1 MQQILII
8 DPDNDRRRE
17 LLRLVR
23 DLDLEPLAVDDNET
37 AVKWLRPAARDTCA
51 VAILTWTGDESA
63 RRLLMRLDQPEWRD
77 LPVLILIDDTPFTA
91 TAWPHHRLRTLCID
105 WADRSQLPE
114 VINRLLAPPPPV
126 SRNEEPPYRPT
137 ILLVDD
143 SRSARLRFQRL
154 LEREGYRV
162 RVADGPETA
171 LQLASRE
178 PFDMAILD
186 YAMPN
191 MNGAGLCAALLRL
204 EEGHRPLC
212 AILTA
217 AYEDRLIQESLDAG
231 AVDCL
236 FKNEADQ
243 LFLAR
248 VASMAR
254 DVHMHRRMRRKQQQL
269 QGILASVGDGVYG
282 LDGNGV
288 ITYVNP
294 AVSRIL
300 GYPEAQLLAGIKP
313 GDLFQVSD
321 EHCLNEDSL
330 GDTFETTFLRADGN
344 SIEVELTVQPLE
356 IDGRKEG
363 AVIAFR
369 DISERKLL
377 ENELKWQATHDT
389 LTKLF
394 NRHYLEGA
402 LEAEI
407 ARQRQRGRTSA
418 LLYLDLDRF
427 KYINDTIGHGA
438 GDRLLVELA
447 DALRAR
453 VRQTDL
459 LARIGGDEF
468 ALLLPDIDREHIFAA
483 ADEYRKLLEEFLFRF
498 QGRSYNIH
506 GSIGVA
512 VIDASSRAAGDVL
525 SAADLACHI
534 AKGKGRNMT
543 HVLDNEDSRQYMDR
557 ELGWSRRLHHALRHD
572 TFELVFQPM
581 VALADLPLDEAPEDA
596 AEFQAWLTG
605 HGDGDGTLYE
615 CLLRLRD
622 GHGRLISPGAFM
634 PTAERFNLLA
644 DIDRWVIDA
653 AIDRLESAWAAERPL
668 QLSVN
673 LSGQGMSR
681 PDTLDYLA
689 ERLRRLQA
697 PADSL
702 WLEITESC
710 VIRHLEAARDCIT
723 DLREE
728 LGVNFAID
736 DFGTGYSS
744 LSQLKHLPVD
754 VIKIDGQFVRDIESD
769 PTDIAIVRSIVQIAH
784 ASGKRTVAEFVESR
798 AVLRLL
804 QACGVDYA
812 QGFFLSPPRINTNRP
827 EAPSLASRH
836 TH

>member
-1 MQQILII
+1 MQQILLI

-23 DLDLEPLAVDDNET
+23 DLDLEPLAVDDPET
-37 AVKWLRPAARDTCA
+37 ADKWLRPATRSSCA
-51 VAILTWTGDESA
+51 ALILAWSGDEAA
-63 RRLLMRLDQPEWRD
+63 RRLLMLLDQPEWRD
-77 LPVLILIDDTPFTA
+77 LPVLILIDDVPFTA

-105 WADRSQLPE
+105 WSDRRRLPE
-114 VINRLLAPPPPV
+114 VLTRLLAPPPP
-126 SRNEEPPYRPT
+126 PAGKPATAYRPT

-143 SRSARLRFQRL
+143 SPSARLRFQRL

-162 RVADGPETA
+162 SVADGPESA
-171 LQLASRE
+171 LQQASRQ

-191 MNGAGLCAALLRL
+191 MNGAGLCAALHKLP
-204 EEGHRPLC
+204 ENHRPLC

-254 DVHMHRRMRRKQQQL
+254 DVHMHRRMHQKQQQL
-269 QGILASVGDGVYG
+269 QGILSSVGDGVYG
-282 LDGNGV
+282 LNRNGI

-300 GYPEAQLLAGIKP
+300 GYPEAQLLGGITP
-313 GDLFQVSD
+313 GELFQVSD
-321 EHCLNEDSL
+321 THSL
-330 GDTFETTFLRADGN
+330 DGNALGSTCETTFLRADGN

-356 IDGRKEG
+356 IDGRREG

-394 NRHYLEGA
+394 NRHYLESM
-402 LEAEI
+402 LEQEI
-407 ARQRQRGRTSA
+407 ARQRLRGQTSA

-427 KYINDTIGHGA
+427 KYINDTIGHGV

-447 DALRAR
+447 DALRAK
-453 VRQTDL
+453 VRHTDL

-483 ADEYRKLLEEFLFRF
+483 ADEYRKLLEDFVFRF

-512 VIDASSRAAGDVL
+512 VIDAGSRAAGDVL

-543 HVLDNEDSRQYMDR
+543 HVLDNEDSKQHMDR

-581 VALADLPLDEAPEDA
+581 VPLEALPLDQAPEDA
-596 AEFQAWLTG
+596 AEFQAWLAA
-605 HGDGDGTLYE
+605 HGEGDDTLYE

-622 GHGRLISPGAFM
+622 GHGRLVSPAAFM

-644 DIDRWVIDA
+644 DIDRWVIDT
-653 AIDRLESAWAAERPL
+653 AIDRLESSWAAAQPL

-710 VIRHLEAARDCIT
+710 AIRHLDAARDCIRN
-723 DLREE
+723 LREE

-736 DFGTGYSS
+736 DFGTGYST

-812 QGFFLSPPRINTNRP
+812 QGFFLSPPRINTAQP
-827 EAPSLASRH
+827 EKPAFGSRH
-836 TH
+836 PH